1 MMIEKPRQEEIIKM
15 ALGPRTSANMF
26 NAEMLLFAYN
36 TISRSFDALLLEAL
50 EDASGANMIDMSG
63 DWFEPWMRKQ
73 KEFIQRLYKQISKQ
87 KTDASGRLAV
97 VGDRELVIG
106 YRLIGID
113 DTFIVTDEEDAS
125 KKIQELYSSGEF
137 GLIIA
142 SNSMRDKLSSKFIA
156 EIEESIEPLVLFMPS
171 QKETAEEDKESIA
184 ALAKRVLG
192 ISIEV
197 N

>member
-1 MMIEKPRQEEIIKM
+1 
-15 ALGPRTSANMF
+15 
-26 NAEMLLFAYN
+26 
-36 TISRSFDALLLEAL
+36 
-50 EDASGANMIDMSG
+50 MS
-63 DWFEPWMRKQ
+63 Q
-73 KEFIQRLYKQISKQ
+73 QASKQ

-113 DTFIVTDEEDAS
+113 DTFIVSDEEDAS

-142 SNSMRDKLSSKFIA
+142 SNSMRAKLSSKFIA

-171 QKETAEEDKESIA
+171 QKETAEENEETIA

-197 N
+197 NRHGRRYYFKNFWSCCGC

>member
-1 MMIEKPRQEEIIKM
+1 
-15 ALGPRTSANMF
+15 
-26 NAEMLLFAYN
+26 
-36 TISRSFDALLLEAL
+36 
-50 EDASGANMIDMSG
+50 MS
-63 DWFEPWMRKQ
+63 E
-73 KEFIQRLYKQISKQ
+73 QISKQ
-87 KTDASGRLAV
+87 KTGTSGRLAV

-113 DTFIVTDEEDAS
+113 DTFIVSNEEDAG
-125 KKIQELYSSGEF
+125 KKIQELYSSDEF

-142 SNSMRDKLSSKFIA
+142 SNSMRAKLSSKFVA

>member
-1 MMIEKPRQEEIIKM
+1 
-15 ALGPRTSANMF
+15 
-26 NAEMLLFAYN
+26 
-36 TISRSFDALLLEAL
+36 
-50 EDASGANMIDMSG
+50 MS
-63 DWFEPWMRKQ
+63 Q
-73 KEFIQRLYKQISKQ
+73 QVSKQ

-113 DTFIVTDEEDAS
+113 DTFIVSPEEDAS

-142 SNSMRDKLSSKFIA
+142 SNSMRTKLSSKFLA

-171 QKETAEEDKESIA
+171 QQEVSDEDQESIA

>member
-1 MMIEKPRQEEIIKM
+1 LSEQV
-15 ALGPRTSANMF
+15 
-26 NAEMLLFAYN
+26 
-36 TISRSFDALLLEAL
+36 
-50 EDASGANMIDMSG
+50 
-63 DWFEPWMRKQ
+63 
-73 KEFIQRLYKQISKQ
+73 SKQ
-87 KTDASGRLAV
+87 KNATSGRLAV

-113 DTFIVTDEEDAS
+113 DTFIVSNEEDAS
-125 KKIQELYSSGEF
+125 KKIQELYSSGEC

-142 SNSMRDKLSSKFIA
+142 SNSMRDKLSSKFIV

-171 QKETAEEDKESIA
+171 QQETAEEDKESIA

>member
-1 MMIEKPRQEEIIKM
+1 
-15 ALGPRTSANMF
+15 
-26 NAEMLLFAYN
+26 
-36 TISRSFDALLLEAL
+36 
-50 EDASGANMIDMSG
+50 MSQQ
-63 DWFEPWMRKQ
+63 DFQQ
-73 KEFIQRLYKQISKQ
+73 KS
-87 KTDASGRLAV
+87 DASGRLAV

-113 DTFIVTDEEDAS
+113 DTFIVSNEEDAS

-142 SNSMRDKLSSKFIA
+142 SNSMRAKLSSKFLS

-171 QKETAEEDKESIA
+171 QQEATEEDEESIA